1 MPTFANIKAIYRKSK
16 VLASTLLKPCYVA
29 PMRFYMLVNSMIFHD
44 TPLNHSKS
52 VYMVHFRGF
61 SRFARASFLLGT
73 KKTNDTLSK
82 PYPF

>member
-16 VLASTLLKPCYVA
+16 VLTSTLLKPCYAA
-29 PMRFYMLVNSMIFHD
+29 PMRFYMLVNSMIP
-44 TPLNHSKS
+44 PLNHSKS